1 MNIKDL
7 KKGQNAI
14 ITHINASKNTA
25 YTEELTSLG
34 ICEGTKITVVR
45 TSTFGNL
52 LHLKCNNSTIVI
64 RKNESD
70 IIEVISI

>member
-14 ITHINASKNTA
+14 VTQINKSLNSS

-34 ICEGTKITVVR
+34 ICEGTKITVIR
-45 TSTFGNL
+45 KSIFGNL
-52 LHLKCNNSTIVI
+52 FHLKCNNSTVVI
-64 RKNESD
+64 RKNESQ